1 MVARDLL
8 YGAVE
13 VAAGVAAVAVGVVG
27 VVGGAGVGGGGGGG
41 GGVGGVVVGVA
52 TGQGTAL
59 AVLPLQVS
67 RPPPMPWRTQ
77 PPCR

>member
-1 MVARDLL
+1 MAALW
-8 YGAVE
+8 GALWGAWLGALQGWPWV
-13 VAAGVAAVAVGVVG
+13 VVGVVG
-27 VVGGAGVGGGGGGG
+27 VVGVEVGVGSP
-41 GGVGGVVVGVA
+41 VG

>member
-13 VAAGVAAVAVGVVG
+13 VAAGVAAVAVVVVGVVG
-27 VVGGAGVGGGGGGG
+27 VVGVEVGVGSP
-41 GGVGGVVVGVA
+41 VG